1 MMADIREDPD
11 ARLVLAL
18 YHDPLASETRRHL
31 SERMLAEMDQE
42 VAVILGGGSTVVPS
56 MEGLMRALGNMPEE
70 QAEAMT
76 RQLAGVIR
84 RHLAAE
90 LARLNAQ
97 LAEARSEADQ
107 AASRIRKL
115 EAERERLRRKIE
127 EEEPR

>member
-42 VAVILGGGSTVVPS
+42 VAVILGGGSSVVPS

-70 QAEAMT
+70 QAEAT
-76 RQLAGVIR
+76 GRQIAGVIR

-90 LARLNAQ
+90 LARLNAE
-97 LAEARSEADQ
+97 LAEAGSEADQ
-107 AASRIRKL
+107 AASRLGDL
-115 EAERERLRRKIE
+115 EAERERLLRKIE
-127 EEEPR
+127 GEGQE